1 MLQTSLSESEVG
13 HRWQEGGVWTPPSA
27 GDGMEVRMGA
37 GELTTTVRKTGTLT
51 GTLRFEKTSDFLFHM
66 RPVL

>member
-1 MLQTSLSESEVG
+1 M
-13 HRWQEGGVWTPPSA
+13 WTPPSA
-27 GDGMEVRMGA
+27 GDGMEVVLMGA
-37 GELTTTVRKTGTLT
+37 GELTTPVRKTGMLT